1 VTITS
6 LLNTRQEP
14 EAASKE
20 ACLLL
25 VKNLAI
31 PRPSKYERKTRSTMN
46 KDRVIEEHT
55 LEKLAIQNLAVD
67 FNLSMED
74 AEKIYSGQ
82 REIDKAKTVNKY
94 KRGKPLM
101 ETKAEIRDWP
111 IDICQL
117 HEYYI
122 FYTKVGVGGFEV
134 TVPAGLVFNK
144 QEEKHYVEYEALFQL
159 F

>member
-1 VTITS
+1 M
-6 LLNTRQEP
+6 
-14 EAASKE
+14 
-20 ACLLL
+20 
-25 VKNLAI
+25 KNLGI
-31 PRPSKYERKTRSTMN
+31 PRPSEYKRKTRSTTN
-46 KDRVIEEHT
+46 KDRVIEEHI
-55 LEKLAIQNLAVD
+55 LEKLAIQNLVVD

-82 REIDKAKTVNKY
+82 KEIDKAKTANKY

-111 IDICQL
+111 IDMRQL

-122 FYTKVGVGGFEV
+122 FYTKVGVRGFEV
-134 TVPAGLVFNK
+134 IVPAECIFNK